1 MPGDVVQAFAREIAS
16 RDARRLEAYLSDHVV
31 ARFDVAGSLVGRAA
45 LLGFWRRLFQ
55 SYALFELHIV
65 KTVIQGD
72 LVLAESL
79 YLLGPRRGG
88 VMDIRAI
95 SIFEVERSIITRWQD
110 HADLSEVPANEK
122 ELWRRLGSARW

>member
-1 MPGDVVQAFAREIAS
+1 MPGDVVQAFAGEIAT
-16 RDARRLEAYLSDHVV
+16 RDARRLEAYLSEHVI

-65 KTVIQGD
+65 KTVIQDD

-95 SIFEVERSIITRWQD
+95 SIFEVERGLITRWQD
-110 HADLSEVPANEK
+110 HADLNEVPITEK

>member
-1 MPGDVVQAFAREIAS
+1 MPGDVIQAFADEIAS
-16 RDARRLEAYLSDHVV
+16 RDARRLETFLSEHVV

-45 LLGFWRRLFQ
+45 VLGFWRRLFQ

-79 YLLGPRRGG
+79 YLLGPRKGG
-88 VMDIRAI
+88 LMDIRAI
-95 SIFEVERSIITRWQD
+95 SIFEVEHGVITRWQD
-110 HADLSEVPANEK
+110 HADLSDVPQTEQ
-122 ELWRRLGSARW
+122 ELWSRLVSARW